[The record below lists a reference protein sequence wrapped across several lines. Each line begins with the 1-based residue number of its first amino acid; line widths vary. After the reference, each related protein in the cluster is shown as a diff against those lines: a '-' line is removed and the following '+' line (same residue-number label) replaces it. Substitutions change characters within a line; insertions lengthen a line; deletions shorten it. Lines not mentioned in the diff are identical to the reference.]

1 MGDSLH
7 LKRTVLTDKSTG
19 GELYLPDGSF
29 SCHVLEDTCRKE
41 KQQNMTAI
49 PSGRFEVVMAW
60 SDRFQRLL
68 PRLLEVPF
76 FRGIYIHN
84 GNYPSHTEGCLLLG
98 RKKGEDAVFESVLA
112 LEEVLPKIKKLC
124 EKGKLFI
131 DIEGGFKADEW
142 VNQKMA

>member
-1 MGDSLH
+1 MSEALH
-7 LKRTVLTDKSTG
+7 LKRTVLTDKSTV
-19 GELYLPDGSF
+19 GELYLPDGTF
-29 SCHVLEDTCRKE
+29 ACHTLEDTCRKE

-49 PSGRFEVVMAW
+49 PAGRFEIVMAW

-84 GNYPSHTEGCLLLG
+84 GNYPSATQGCILVG
-98 RKKGEDAVFESVLA
+98 KKKGEDAVFESVLA

-142 VNQKMA
+142 STQKVV

>member
-1 MGDSLH
+1 MSESLH
-7 LKRTVLTDKSTG
+7 LKRVDFTEKSTG
-19 GELYLPDGSF
+19 GELYGPDGSF
-29 SCHVLEDTCRKE
+29 WSHTLEDVCRKE
-41 KQQNMTAI
+41 KMQNMTAI
-49 PSGRFEVVMAW
+49 PAGRYEVVMAW

-76 FRGIYIHN
+76 FRSIYIHN
-84 GNYPSHTEGCLLLG
+84 GNYPSHTEGCPLLG
-98 RKKGEDAVFESVLA
+98 KKKGEDAVFESVLA

-142 VNQKMA
+142 INQKVA

>member
-1 MGDSLH
+1 MILRR
-7 LKRTVLTDKSTG
+7 KTLTEKSTV

-29 SCHVLEDTCRKE
+29 QCFVLEDCCRKE
-41 KQQNMTAI
+41 KLHSMTAI
-49 PSGRFEVVMAW
+49 PAGRYEVVMAW

-76 FRGIYIHN
+76 FKGIYIHN
-84 GNYPSHTEGCLLLG
+84 GNYPSHTEGCPLLG
-98 RKKGEDAVFESVLA
+98 KKKGEDAVFESVLA

-142 VNQKMA
+142 ITQKVA